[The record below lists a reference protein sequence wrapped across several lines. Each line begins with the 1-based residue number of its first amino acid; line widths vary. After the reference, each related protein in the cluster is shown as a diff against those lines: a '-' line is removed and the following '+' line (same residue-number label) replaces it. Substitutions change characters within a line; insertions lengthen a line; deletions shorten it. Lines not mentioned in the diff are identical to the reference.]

1 MNVLFLTIGQI
12 HNLTD
17 ETVHIDVIKAL
28 RKQGHKVSVL
38 CTREKRLGLETEL
51 AFEEGV
57 KILRLKIGNIT
68 RCSMIEKG
76 INTILIERNF
86 INAVKKYFS
95 KDEFDLVIYNTPP
108 ITLGGV
114 VKFCKRQFK
123 CKSYLILKDI
133 FPQNAVDIG
142 LMSTKGIKGLL
153 YKLFRHKEIV
163 LYKNSD
169 RIGCMSQGNVEYLLK
184 HNTFIDKNTVEIFPN
199 AVFNMREVMPKNKEV
214 LDKYGIDSNL
224 LTFIYGGNLG
234 KPQGLDFLVEG
245 IKKCSHIN
253 AHFIIVGSGSEKNRI
268 FEALRNSNNVS
279 LLEHL
284 PSDDYNTL
292 CASCDIGMVMLDMRF
307 TIPNYPSR
315 MLSYMENAMPIFAC
329 TDKATDV
336 KELIET
342 QANCGKWCY
351 SGSIEDFE
359 SNIKWF
365 VENTDKLST
374 LGQNGR
380 NYMEKYFNTDI
391 CVERLENAVKE
402 AK

>member
-12 HNLTD
+12 PNLTD
-17 ETVHIDVIKAL
+17 ETVHIDVIRAL
-28 RKQGHKVSVL
+28 RKAGHSVAVL
-38 CTREKRLGLETEL
+38 CTREKRLGLDTEL
-51 AFEEGV
+51 VTEDGV

-86 INAVKKYFS
+86 INAIKKYYI
-95 KDEFDLVIYNTPP
+95 KDKFDLVIYNTPP

-114 VKFCKRQFK
+114 VKFCKKHFK
-123 CKSYLILKDI
+123 CKSYLMLKDI

-142 LMSTKGIKGLL
+142 LMSTTGIKGLL
-153 YKLFRHKEIV
+153 YKLFRHKELV
-163 LYKNSD
+163 LYRNSD

-184 HNTFIDKNTVEIFPN
+184 HNPFIDKNIVEIFPN
-199 AVFNMREVMPKNKEV
+199 AVFNIRKQQPKNKEI
-214 LDKYGIDSNL
+214 LTKYGIDDQK

-245 IKKCSHIN
+245 IKSCKDID
-253 AHFIIVGSGSEKNRI
+253 AHFIIVGSGSEKTRI
-268 FEALRNSNNVS
+268 FQLLKNASNVS
-279 LLEHL
+279 TLEHL
-284 PSDDYNTL
+284 PSEDYNTL
-292 CASCDIGMVMLDMRF
+292 CSSCDVGMVMLDKRF

-336 KELIET
+336 KELLEESD
-342 QANCGKWCY
+342 CGKWCY
-351 SGSIEDFE
+351 SGSLEDFVN
-359 SNIKWF
+359 NIKWF
-365 VENTDKLST
+365 VDNKDKLDNM
-374 LGQNGR
+374 GQNGR
-380 NYMEKYFNTDI
+380 DYMEKYFNTDI

-402 AK
+402 IN